1 MSASPR
7 ELLVGLDWQVF
18 HLQLSGYAKLLSGNF
33 LPLFDLN
40 SWDFHNEITQKYG
53 GIVRIEGPLK
63 DQPIY
68 EPSNVA
74 LQLHELGSHHRKQH
88 KMLNP
93 VFNTLHLCQLT
104 SVFYGVTHKLRKGL
118 TSKVI
123 TSFEEVDILHWLNC
137 CAIQLTGQ
145 GGLGYSFDNLTDDS
159 VHLYSQAL
167 WDLELLIKHLN
178 PMFTFVLPWTKK
190 IGTPQFQRLV
200 VDLTPWK
207 MLHVFRD
214 IVDVMD
220 ATVTEIYD
228 EKKHVLDRGEEVADK
243 DIMGI
248 ALVRTLH
255 LLVQH
260 PGTQEDL
267 WQELI
272 DATQNHEGDL
282 LYDTLMAL
290 PHLDA
295 VCHQMLQLFP
305 PVPIV
310 LCIYIT
316 REDVVLPLLHP
327 IRAMDST
334 NMNTIHIPRVTDIML
349 SIYVANRNSGTW
361 GADAVSWNPARW
373 CALLPKAHVLGIYS
387 HIHDVYSGFKFT
399 QLEMKVVLSVLVM
412 AFRFLLSD
420 KEVVWDMGFILSPR
434 VWGEHAMQMP
444 LKLTL
449 RDAA

>member
-63 DQPIY
+63 YKMLYIFDPLALYHITVKDQPIY

-74 LQLHELGSHHRKQH
+74 LQ
-88 KMLNP
+88 
-93 VFNTLHLCQLT
+93 
-104 SVFYGVTHKLRKGL
+104 
-118 TSKVI
+118 
-123 TSFEEVDILHWLNC
+123 
-137 CAIQLTGQ
+137 
-145 GGLGYSFDNLTDDS
+145 
-159 VHLYSQAL
+159 
-167 WDLELLIKHLN
+167 LLIKHLN

-334 NMNTIHIPRVTDIML
+334 NMNAIHIPRVTDIML

-373 CALLPKAHVLGIYS
+373 CALLPKAHVPGIYS

-399 QLEMKVVLSVLVM
+399 QLEMKVVLSVLVT

-420 KEVVWDMGFILSPR
+420 KEV
-434 VWGEHAMQMP
+434 MP